1 MIRAVVGSPGKPGL
15 MGFEPS
21 GSIRISILFG
31 DDFLSAADER
41 LAAGREL
48 LTTAAWRSLAPA
60 RFTALHSV
68 GTA

>member
-1 MIRAVVGSPGKPGL
+1 

-31 DDFLSAADER
+31 DDFLSAAGKR
-41 LAAGREL
+41 LAARHAL
-48 LTTAAWRSLAPA
+48 STTAACRPLAPA
-60 RFTALHSV
+60 RLTALHSV